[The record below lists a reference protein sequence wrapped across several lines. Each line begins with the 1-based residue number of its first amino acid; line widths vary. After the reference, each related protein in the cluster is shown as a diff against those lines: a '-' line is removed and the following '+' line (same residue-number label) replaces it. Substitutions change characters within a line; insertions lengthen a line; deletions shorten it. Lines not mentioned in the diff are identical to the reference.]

1 MALRLLAPLT
11 VLLGAALAAFGG
23 RLALVGGTPAYLA
36 IGLGLLAAGIQLA
49 RRRQTGYWLYALTL
63 AAAFAWTI
71 QEVGFDKWQ
80 WIPRGALILFLG
92 LLLSLPFVP
101 GGLRDAPHTPWRP
114 NLRNGPLALR
124 AVVALLVA
132 ASVAAWFGDPVET
145 RGSLPKVAQAGDPAV
160 DPSGVAYPADDWVAY
175 GGTNLGQRY
184 SALTDIHVGNVQGLK
199 VAWEH
204 HTGDLREGDKTDSKE
219 YTFEATPLK
228 VNGLLYVCTPHG
240 IVQALE
246 PETGR
251 PVWSFDPKMQRDA
264 QYQHQTCRGVSYND
278 STGFVPPAEA
288 DPAQTE
294 TRAQAVAAAVAA
306 AVAECPR
313 RIIAASVEAKL
324 YALNADTGAP
334 CRHFGTDGAV
344 DLKAQMPGL
353 QRATYQETSAPL
365 VTRDLA
371 ILGSAIADNYY
382 ATNPSGVIRA
392 YDVRTGAIVWKFDAG
407 KPDDTAPLEPG
418 DLYEP
423 NSAVAWTQ
431 LAADEALGQVYVPFG
446 NRSPDQVGVSRS
458 KQDEASIDALAALD
472 LKTGRLI
479 WSFQTAAHDL
489 WDRDNPAQPVLLT
502 LPHTGEAV
510 PAILIPT
517 KVGNIWVLDRRTG
530 APIVPVEQL
539 KVSTETDIPGET
551 PSPVQPMSA
560 LTFTPAPLTE
570 AAMWGITPF
579 DQIQCRLAFRSN
591 RYDGNPFTPPQ
602 ASGGAIVWPGNIGVF
617 NWGSV
622 AVDPVHH
629 WMIATPQYLPYIY
642 QLYQRPDS
650 EPNKRLISADPE
662 SKPGNENLGGPY
674 AVSIAHMRSGL
685 GVPCNA
691 PPWGVRVGVNLADG
705 TTAWRHRNGSVAG
718 QKVAGI
724 AVPIP
729 FEMGMLAHGGT
740 LTTAGGVAFAGATLD
755 DRIRGYDMQTGEI
768 LWSMALPAGGQATP
782 MTYRGKDGRQ
792 YVVIAAGGHGALGTT
807 PGDSIIAYRLD

>member
-1 MALRLLAPLT
+1 MA
-11 VLLGAALAAFGG
+11 VKLLGLLTAILG
-23 RLALVGGTPAYLA
+23 LALIGFGYKLASVGGSAFYVW

-49 RRRQTGYWLYALTL
+49 RRRQSGFWLYALTL

-101 GGLRDAPHTPWRP
+101 GGLRNAPHDPWAP
-114 NLRNGPLALR
+114 SLRNGPLALR
-124 AVVALLVA
+124 AVVALLA
-132 ASVAAWFGDPVET
+132 ILGVAAWFVDPVET
-145 RGSLPKVAQAGDPAV
+145 KGSLPKVAQAGNAAI
-160 DPSGVAYPADDWVAY
+160 DPSGVPYPADDWVAY

-184 SALTDIHVGNVQGLK
+184 SALKDIDTGNVRTLK

-204 HTGDLREGDKTDSKE
+204 HTGDLREGDSKDSKE
-219 YTFEATPLK
+219 YTFEATPIK
-228 VNGLLYVCTPHG
+228 VNGLLYLCTPHS

-246 PETGR
+246 PETGKL
-251 PVWSFDPKMQRDA
+251 VWAFDPKMQRDA

-278 STGFVPPAEA
+278 SAGYVPPAEA
-288 DPAQTE
+288 DPAT
-294 TRAQAVAAAVAA
+294 AQAAAAAI
-306 AVAECPR
+306 AECPR
-313 RIIAASVEAKL
+313 RIIAASVDAKL

-334 CRHFGTDGAV
+334 CRSFGTDGAV

-353 QRATYQETSAPL
+353 QRATYQQTSAPL
-365 VTRDLA
+365 VTRDLV

-382 ATNPSGVIRA
+382 ATNPSGAIRA

-407 KPDDTAPLEPG
+407 KPDDTAPLKPG
-418 DLYEP
+418 ELYEP

-431 LAADEALGQVYVPFG
+431 LSADEGLGQVYVPFG

-458 KQDEASIDALAALD
+458 KTDEAFIDALAALD

-479 WSFQTAAHDL
+479 WKFQTAYHDL
-489 WDRDNPAQPVLLT
+489 WDRDNPSQPVLLT
-502 LPHTGEAV
+502 LPHKGEAV

-517 KVGNIWVLDRRTG
+517 KIGNIWVLDRRTG
-530 APIVPVEQL
+530 EPIVPVEQM
-539 KVSTETDIPGET
+539 KVSTQTDIPGET
-551 PSPVQPMSA
+551 LSPVQPMSA
-560 LTFTPAPLTE
+560 LNFTPAPLTE
-570 AAMWGITPF
+570 AAMWGTTPF
-579 DQIQCRLAFRSN
+579 DQIQCRIAFRSN

-602 ASGGAIVWPGNIGVF
+602 ASGGSIVWPGNIGVF

-622 AVDPVHH
+622 AVDPVNH

-642 QLYQRPDS
+642 QLYRRPAG
-650 EPNKRLISADPE
+650 EPNKRLFSTDPE

-674 AVSIAHMRSGL
+674 AVSIAHMRSAL

-705 TTAWRHRNGSVAG
+705 TTAWKHRNGTVAG
-718 QKVAGI
+718 QKVAGL

-755 DRIRGYDMQTGEI
+755 DLIRGYDMQTGET
-768 LWSMALPAGGQATP
+768 LWSMKLPAGGQATP
-782 MTYRGKDGRQ
+782 MTYRGKDGKQ
-792 YVVIAAGGHGALGTT
+792 YVVIAAGGHGSLGTT
-807 PGDSIIAYRLD
+807 PGDSVIAYRLD